1 MVKEIRVPSSS
12 SSSSAISSQYSQPT
26 IGAMRGMVQ
35 LTDGNGLNTD
45 TLLEVSVGSIVGILA
60 LQNLLSAE
68 SVDESC
74 ASCEKEMGQSPF

>member
-1 MVKEIRVPSSS
+1 
-12 SSSSAISSQYSQPT
+12 
-26 IGAMRGMVQ
+26 MRGVAQ

-68 SVDESC
+68 SVDKSC
-74 ASCEKEMGQSPF
+74 ASCEKEMGQPPF